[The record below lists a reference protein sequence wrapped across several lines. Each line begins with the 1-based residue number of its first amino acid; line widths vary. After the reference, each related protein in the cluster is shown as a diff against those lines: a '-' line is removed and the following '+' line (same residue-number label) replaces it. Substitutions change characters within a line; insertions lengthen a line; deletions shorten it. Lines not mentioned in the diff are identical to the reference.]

1 MPNAS
6 HPIQIRIPLFHEESD
21 WLVEVTKEARREW
34 ARVRRLGGPVE
45 KAQALS
51 RLSGCISDLKGPV
64 AALRLTRRAHTLWEE
79 VGDPSQIAMSR
90 AVLAVRLLEAGHPHE
105 ALRESAAAVLALRQL
120 DPLQRHKHLPQYLGK
135 NFLAAGHAAE
145 AQAWLEMALENPADG
160 ERANIL
166 AKLSRTLDLQGKLP
180 EARDRQSEACEAF
193 HLQEEPFSLAKGM
206 LSLARLDLRLGQHWE
221 AGTLCQEA
229 IRILDRRGFEGDV
242 AEARELQRLC
252 RGGQRPLACRVGEH
266 MPPRDE

>member
-21 WLVEVTKEARREW
+21 WLVRVTKEARREW

-51 RLSGCISDLKGPV
+51 RLSGCISDLKGPL
-64 AALRLTRRAHTLWEE
+64 AALRLTRRAHKLWEE
-79 VGDPSQIAMSR
+79 VGDPIQLALSR
-90 AVLAVRLLEAGHPHE
+90 AVLAIRLLEAGHPHE
-105 ALRESAAAVLALRQL
+105 ALRESGEALLALRRL
-120 DPLQRHKHLPQYLGK
+120 DPVLRHKHLPHYLGK

-160 ERANIL
+160 ERANVL

-180 EARDRQSEACEAF
+180 EARDRQSEACTAF
-193 HLQEEPFSLAKGM
+193 HLQEEPYSLAKGM

-229 IRILDRRGFEGDV
+229 IQILNRRGFEGDV
-242 AEARELQRLC
+242 AKARELQRLC
-252 RGGQRPLACRVGEH
+252 RLGQRPPASMVGER

>member
-21 WLVEVTKEARREW
+21 WLVEITKKARREW
-34 ARVRRLGGPVE
+34 ARARRLGGPVE

-51 RLSGCISDLKGPV
+51 RLSGCISDLEGPA
-64 AALRLTRRAHTLWEE
+64 AALRLIRRAHKLWEE
-79 VGDPSQIAMSR
+79 VGDPIQLAISR

-105 ALRESAAAVLALRQL
+105 ALRESAAAVVALRRL
-120 DPLQRHKHLPQYLGK
+120 DPLLRHKHLPHYLGK

-145 AQAWLEMALENPADG
+145 AQAWLELALENPAEG
-160 ERANIL
+160 EQGTIL
-166 AKLSRTLDLQGKLP
+166 ADLSRTMDLQGKLQ
-180 EARDRQSEACEAF
+180 EARDRQSEACTAF
-193 HLQEEPFSLAKGM
+193 HLQEEPYSLAKGM
-206 LSLARLDLRLGQHWE
+206 LSLARLDLRLGRRWE

-229 IRILDRRGFEGDV
+229 IQILGRRGFEGDV
-242 AEARELQRLC
+242 AKARELQRLC
-252 RGGQRPLACRVGEH
+252 RGGQRPPACMVGER